1 MSLFE
6 ALSDKN
12 KILDIQLSFFDIIE
26 FKKIKEVLYMA
37 NEATATDQYVRREL
51 EKFGVRYDEQ
61 GSSHPDIAKALKGA
75 SKQGKS
81 GIGKPE
87 FVLQVSDYLLVIEDK
102 RDNDRLVNLEDDKI
116 SKDIPSISGYAVNG
130 AVHYANHIVNKTIT
144 FDEVIAIGITGDE
157 DLHHIQPVLVCKS
170 DNIVSET
177 ILPELKDLQQLHPKE
192 IDKWY
197 KVNVLGE
204 YTDTQKQI
212 FELQNISKEL
222 HEDLRNYASLEG
234 ENKATVI
241 SAILLAL
248 SERDFDIKSLTGNKL
263 NKKSEVIDNDGKRIL
278 KAVKDFIAAEG
289 IMPQDKVNIL
299 LNKFS
304 FLESN
309 VRLNEKNETLG
320 YTPLRYFTK
329 KLQEKVIHHFKS
341 AINFDTLGNFD
352 ILGSFYGEF
361 VKYGGSDGNGLG
373 IVLTP
378 QHITALMV
386 ELIDI
391 QPSDYVLDPACG
403 SGAFLIAAMNRMFDA
418 AKRDKK
424 KIEHI
429 KKEQL
434 LGIEMQE
441 KMFTVAT
448 TNMILRNDGKSNLQ
462 LADMFTV
469 TGDEMKEK
477 KVNKIL
483 FNPPYSQGKL
493 DKSLTEINF
502 IKHALD
508 MLVDGGKLAV
518 IVPQSTMVGKSKVE
532 KDYKKKILENH
543 TLEMVI
549 TVNKNT
555 FHGVGTN
562 PVIAVF
568 EAGKP
573 HDIKRKKVK
582 FINFEDDGFVVR
594 KHIGLVDDGS
604 ADEKKQFLFDVIN
617 GNEDNYSTSFMVK
630 STIQAEDE
638 WLHSFYYFNDEI
650 PSDAD
655 FEKTIADY
663 LSFQFD
669 MYTHGRGYLFDDK
682 D

>member
-1 MSLFE
+1 
-6 ALSDKN
+6 
-12 KILDIQLSFFDIIE
+12 
-26 FKKIKEVLYMA
+26 MA
-37 NEATATDQYVRREL
+37 NEATATDQYVRREI
-51 EKFGVRYDEQ
+51 EKFGVRYEEQ
-61 GSSHPDIAKALKGA
+61 GSSHPEISKALKGA

-87 FVLQVSDYLLVIEDK
+87 FIMQISDYLIVIEDK
-102 RDNDRLVNLEDDKI
+102 RDNAKLMNLDGISIAKDRSSLVN
-116 SKDIPSISGYAVNG
+116 YAVNG
-130 AVHYANHIVNKTIT
+130 AVHYANHIVEKTT
-144 FDEVIAIGITGDE
+144 SFDEVIAIGVTGDE
-157 DLHHIQPVLVCKS
+157 ELHNIQPVLVSITDGVVTKKILS
-170 DNIVSET
+170 KLSTLQELHPDNINE
-177 ILPELKDLQQLHPKE
+177 
-192 IDKWY
+192 WY
-197 KVNVLGE
+197 SVNVLGE
-204 YTDTQKQI
+204 YSIEQKQI

-248 SERDFDIKSLTGNKL
+248 SEEDFDIKKLKGNKYSKDE
-263 NKKSEVIDNDGKRIL
+263 NGDEDTSKPVIDNDGKRIL
-278 KAVKDFIAAEG
+278 KSVEDYINTEG

-304 FLESN
+304 FLKTN
-309 VRLNEKNETLG
+309 IRLNEKNETLG
-320 YTPLRYFTK
+320 VSPLHYFTK
-329 KLQEKVIHHFKS
+329 KLQDKVIHHFKQ
-341 AINFDTLGNFD
+341 NTNYD
-352 ILGSFYGEF
+352 ILGNFYGEF

-378 QHITALMV
+378 HHITTLMA
-386 ELIDI
+386 ELIDVS
-391 QPSDYVLDPACG
+391 PNDYVLDPACG
-403 SGAFLIAAMNRMFDA
+403 SGAFLISAMNQMVGQ
-418 AKRDKK
+418 AKDEGEIK
-424 KIEHI
+424 HI
-429 KKEQL
+429 KQHQL

-448 TNMILRNDGKSNLQ
+448 TNMILRGDGKSNLQ
-462 LADMFTV
+462 LNDMFAV
-469 TGDEMKEK
+469 SGEEMQAK

-483 FNPPYSQGKL
+483 FNPPYSQGKT

-502 IKHALD
+502 INHALD
-508 MLVDGGKLAV
+508 MLVRGGKLAV
-518 IVPQSTMVGKSKVE
+518 IVPQSTMVGKSKEE
-532 KDYKKKILENH
+532 KNYKEKILEKH
-543 TLEMVI
+543 TLDMVI
-549 TVNKNT
+549 TVNKDT

-573 HDIKRKKVK
+573 HDIERKKVK

-604 ADEKKQFLFDVIN
+604 AKEKRKFLFDVIN
-617 GNEDNYSTSFMVK
+617 GNEDDYTTKFMVK
-630 STIQAEDE
+630 STIQPEDE

-650 PSDAD
+650 PSDSD

-669 MYTHGRGYLFDDK
+669 MYAHGRGYLFEEDNNEE
-682 D
+682 